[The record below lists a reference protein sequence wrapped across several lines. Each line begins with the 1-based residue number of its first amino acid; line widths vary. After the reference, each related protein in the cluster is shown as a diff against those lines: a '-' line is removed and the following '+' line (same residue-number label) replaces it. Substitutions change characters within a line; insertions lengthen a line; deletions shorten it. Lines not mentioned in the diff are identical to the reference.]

1 MVTLIASAPSF
12 PYANQASMCPKYVFL
27 STILDHTFVLEDD
40 AIGSDDA
47 CSLEARFLFFNDI
60 HVGGEWLH

>member
-1 MVTLIASAPSF
+1 
-12 PYANQASMCPKYVFL
+12 MCPKYVFL